1 MCYQCAGINSV
12 IFYCPQ
18 LFASLSLSPQAALG
32 ATMVTGVVNHL
43 ATYVSLWAAD
53 EFGRRVLFVGGGV
66 QMTLALVRNSSLAG
80 ITCPQAQSQGL

>member
-1 MCYQCAGINSV
+1 MLRAGINSV

-18 LFASLSLSPQAALG
+18 LFASLGLGPSAALG

-53 EFGRRVLFVGGGV
+53 EFGRRVLFVGGGI
-66 QMTLALVRNSSLAG
+66 QMTLALVGTRAPFRCASYAP
-80 ITCPQAQSQGL
+80 TDWHQG